1 MNSKFLC
8 NRSVQ
13 VFAFTAKAVRIC
25 KLGQKNLPLAEGD
38 LEWTDSVTVKPKAEL
53 LLILLLF
60 PVFVLTPVGSDYK
73 INNVPL

>member
-1 MNSKFLC
+1 MSK
-8 NRSVQ
+8 
-13 VFAFTAKAVRIC
+13 
-25 KLGQKNLPLAEGD
+25 GNLPLAEGD